1 MGSARAG
8 LAGAV
13 LNVSIVV
20 VGLTTVFL
28 LYSLVTRSFFPRTDA
43 VREANP
49 AHLVGEILQVE
60 VRNGCGVSGLAATA
74 TLFLR
79 EHGFDVVEVGD
90 FERFDVEHSAVVDR
104 VGDLEAAKKI
114 ASALGID
121 ETQVRQ
127 EIRPDLYLDATVIL
141 GKDYA
146 SLRPFESTDL
156 PQPTR

>member
-1 MGSARAG
+1 MSKARAG

-20 VGLTTVFL
+20 IGLTAVFL
-28 LYSLVTRSFFPRTDA
+28 LYSLVARSVLPRTDA
-43 VREANP
+43 VREVNP
-49 AHLVGEILQVE
+49 AELVGDILQLE

-90 FERFDVEHSAVVDR
+90 HARFDVEYSTVIDR
-104 VGDLEAAKKI
+104 VGDVEAARKV
-114 ASALGID
+114 AAALGIA
-121 ETQVRQ
+121 ETQVQQ
-127 EIRPDLYLDATVIL
+127 EVRPDLYLDATVIL

-146 SLRPFESTDL
+146 SLRPFQDVAEL
-156 PQPTR
+156 